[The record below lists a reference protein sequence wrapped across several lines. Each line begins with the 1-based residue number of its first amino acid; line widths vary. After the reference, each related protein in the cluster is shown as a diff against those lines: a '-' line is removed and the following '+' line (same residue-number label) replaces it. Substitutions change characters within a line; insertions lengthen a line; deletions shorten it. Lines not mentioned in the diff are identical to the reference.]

1 MSRIPPLSRLTS
13 EEFKD
18 QADWI
23 ERLLTPLNLFF
34 ERVTSA
40 LNKGLTVADNMAG
53 AMKTVE
59 LNGTWPVK
67 VAWELNLRPVS
78 VLVGQVY
85 RTDGASFVL
94 ANACQV
100 QWQFNQSGQLQI
112 DGVTGI
118 TPDSSNKFKVVL
130 ECKAG

>member
-1 MSRIPPLSRLTS
+1 MSKLPPSQKLALEDFPEQAKWIDRLIS
-13 EEFKD
+13 PVNSFM
-18 QADWI
+18 
-23 ERLLTPLNLFF
+23 ERMTA
-34 ERVTSA
+34 V
-40 LNKGLTVADNMAG
+40 LNKGITINDNMAG
-53 AMKTVE
+53 SITTVE

-67 VAWELNLRPVS
+67 VAWTLTQRPAT

-85 RTDGASFVL
+85 RTDGSSFTLTSAV
-94 ANACQV
+94 QV

-118 TPDSSNKFKVVL
+118 TPSSSAKYKVVL